1 MTLQQLRYVITV
13 AKKGSIS
20 EAAKELFI
28 SQPSLSNAIKELE
41 KEMQIVIFSRTNK
54 GIVVSEE
61 GREFLGYAR
70 QVVEQAD
77 LLKERYLE
85 TKTVRKRFSISTQHY
100 SFAVDAFVDLVKKYH
115 DSEYEFTLRETRT
128 YEIIEDV
135 KTLKSEI
142 GILYLNDFNEKVIT
156 KLLKE
161 NNLVFKELFQ
171 AKPHIFVSNT
181 NPLAVKK
188 IVTLED
194 IEPYPYLCF
203 EQGEYNSFY
212 FSEEILSTL
221 THRKIIRVSDRATL
235 FNLLIGLNGYTISTG
250 IISEELNGKNIIAIP
265 LAVDEIIR
273 VGYIVHRDINRSFLG
288 SLFIESLQ
296 NNIEF

>member
-77 LLKERYLE
+77 LLQERYLA
-85 TKTVRKRFSISTQHY
+85 TKTMKKRFSISTQHY
-100 SFAVDAFVDLVKKYH
+100 SFAVDAFVDLVTKYR

-181 NPLAVKK
+181 NPLASKQ

-194 IEPYPYLCF
+194 IEPFPYLCF

-212 FSEEILSTL
+212 FAEEILSTL
-221 THRKIIRVSDRATL
+221 THRKIIKVSDRATL

-250 IISEELNGKNIIAIP
+250 IISEKLNGENIIAIP

-273 VGYIVHRDINRSFLG
+273 VGYIIHKDINRSFLG
-288 SLFIESLQ
+288 TLFIESLQ